1 MKKSLL
7 LLAGFA
13 AASFMADAQQI
24 AEGYVTWP
32 ASEQLHTYIKA
43 WNGGKGAITIEG
55 YNDDGTNGLPNGKFD
70 SEAFS
75 MWNYLDHYGNWTSP
89 YGWVPGAFADAAHKN
104 GVAVSGVASVPYGGI
119 SDSWRSCL
127 SQLPGS
133 RRR

>member
-43 WNGGKGAITIEG
+43 WNGGKGAITIDGKTWEDEEFFVSRVKPRERF
-55 YNDDGTNGLPNGKFD
+55 YNTSSQVRTNLTQYDRENNPNGNDKR
-70 SEAFS
+70 
-75 MWNYLDHYGNWTSP
+75 
-89 YGWVPGAFADAAHKN
+89 V
-104 GVAVSGVASVPYGGI
+104 
-119 SDSWRSCL
+119 
-127 SQLPGS
+127 
-133 RRR
+133 